1 MRTNTPANSLCTLE
15 EASATIVAGAV
26 VVVAGD
32 ESLLSRLPRGN
43 WIGGTIP
50 YFMAPTGGT
59 QTTDRVF
66 VTELP
71 VLPQLSASRMYSAD
85 ELPAIVPE
93 APDNGFS
100 LIIIPSESPAHAEY
114 AEHAP
119 DYPGL
124 FLTPI
129 VGWIAGVALEDVGR
143 VSPRVFD
150 GRSGQSSN
158 EKAVVLHGQL
168 RPPRR
173 ARIDIVNLF
182 RGGGGDTIT
191 FEHTGFTASDCF
203 VNGQVRNFARYLS
216 EIGADTRFPL
226 VADYHGAQIN
236 TSFLSA
242 DPRTGVVTFFAPVFT
257 GIEYRLAE
265 PVWDYAGSFATAVER
280 AGIDAAFACNCI
292 LNYRYGALEGKTTGH
307 VIGPITF
314 GEVAYQLVNQTLV
327 YLSVIDV

>member
-1 MRTNTPANSLCTLE
+1 MQTMMSANALCTLE
-15 EASATIVAGAV
+15 EASATIATGAV

-50 YFMAPTGGT
+50 YFMAPTGGI

-71 VLPQLSASRMYSAD
+71 VERQLFASRMYSAD
-85 ELPAIVPE
+85 ELPAIVAD
-93 APDNGFS
+93 APDNGFA
-100 LIIIPSESPAHAEY
+100 LIIIPSESPAHVEY
-114 AEHAP
+114 AEYAP

-124 FLTPI
+124 FLKPV

-143 VSPRVFD
+143 VAPRVFD
-150 GRSGQSSN
+150 GQTGQSSTDQ
-158 EKAVVLHGQL
+158 AIVLHAGL
-168 RPPRR
+168 PLHKT
-173 ARIDIVNLF
+173 ARVDIINLF
-182 RGGGGDTIT
+182 RGGGGDAIT
-191 FEHTGFTASDCF
+191 FERTGFTASDCV
-203 VNGQVRNFARYLS
+203 VNGQSRNFARYLS

-242 DPRTGVVTFFAPVFT
+242 DPRNGVVTFFAPVFT
-257 GIEYRLAE
+257 GIEYRLSA
-265 PVWDYAGSFATAVER
+265 PVWDYAASFAAAVER

-327 YLSVIDV
+327 YLSIVDA